1 MQNLQQPLPPPPQD
15 VLTHVLL
22 FLIGLLLA
30 AVLAVAS
37 FWIWPLPS

>member
-1 MQNLQQPLPPPPQD
+1 MQNDLQQPLPPPPD

-30 AVLAVAS
+30 ALLAVAS